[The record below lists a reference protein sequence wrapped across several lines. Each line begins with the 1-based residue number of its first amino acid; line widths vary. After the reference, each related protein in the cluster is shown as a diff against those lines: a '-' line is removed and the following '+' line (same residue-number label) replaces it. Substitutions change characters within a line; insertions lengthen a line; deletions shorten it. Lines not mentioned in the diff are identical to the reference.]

1 MSKPAAPPPLDLD
14 RTALFLDYDGT
25 LVEIAPT
32 PDAAL
37 ADPELIE
44 LLTALERRA
53 GGALALISGRPV
65 ASLDGFLAPLRLVT
79 AGLHGLDLRT
89 ADGRRLMSEVP
100 HAELDRVRDAF
111 AAFVRGRPGT
121 MVEDKERSV
130 VLHFRQ
136 APAAEAD
143 AVALGERL
151 ARESGSTLRLLHGK
165 MVVELLPAG
174 VDKGRA
180 IAALVDLPPFRGRVP
195 VYVGDDVTDEAGFR
209 VVNDRGGTSVKVGL
223 EGATEARFRLAG
235 NRELREWLRAALR
248 AANAG
253 ADGTRRR
260 RPEPEGVNG
269 SAPEPRTDR
278 R

>member
-1 MSKPAAPPPLDLD
+1 MGKPAAPPPLDLD
-14 RTALFLDYDGT
+14 RVALFLDYDGT
-25 LVEIAPT
+25 LVEIAPV
-32 PDAAL
+32 PEAAL

-44 LLTALERRA
+44 LLTALERRVD
-53 GGALALISGRPV
+53 GALALVSGRPV
-65 ASLDGFLAPLRLVT
+65 ASLDGFLHPLRLAT

-89 ADGRRLMSEVP
+89 SDGRRLMSEVP
-100 HAELDRVRDAF
+100 HAELDRVRAAF
-111 AAFVRGRPGT
+111 AAFARERPGT

-136 APAAEAD
+136 APVHEAE

-151 ARESGSTLRLLHGK
+151 AGASGSTLRLLHGK

-180 IAALVDLPPFRGRVP
+180 IAALMDRPPFRDRVP

-223 EGATEARFRLAG
+223 EGDTAARFRLAG
-235 NRELREWLRAALR
+235 NRELREWLRAMLR
-248 AANAG
+248 GANTGPTAPDR
-253 ADGTRRR
+253 DGRS
-260 RPEPEGVNG
+260 PE
-269 SAPEPRTDR
+269 A
-278 R
+278 